1 MVSVI
6 SILAVCILFCISLLH
21 VYWAFGGR
29 WGKNAVIPEVEGN
42 RAFSPSVSGT
52 LVVALMLGIAS
63 IILLFEANYISL
75 PGKFLIVRVGAWVC
89 ACVFSL
95 RVLGDFKYFGIFK
108 KIRKTK
114 FSKMDTFL
122 YMPLCAFLS
131 FAFII
136 TIING
141 G

>member
-1 MVSVI
+1 M
-6 SILAVCILFCISLLH
+6 
-21 VYWAFGGR
+21 GDG
-29 WGKNAVIPEVEGN
+29 GKNAVLPEVEGN
-42 RAFSPSVSGT
+42 RAFTPSTSGT

-63 IILLFEANYISL
+63 IILLFEANYIPL
-75 PGKFLIVRVGAWVC
+75 PKFLIVRVGAWAC

-108 KIRKTK
+108 KVRKTK

-131 FAFII
+131 FTFIM